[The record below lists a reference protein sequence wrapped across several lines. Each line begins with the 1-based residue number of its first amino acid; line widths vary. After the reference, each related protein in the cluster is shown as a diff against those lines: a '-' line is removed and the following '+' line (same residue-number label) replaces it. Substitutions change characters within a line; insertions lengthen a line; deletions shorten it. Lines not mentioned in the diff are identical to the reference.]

1 VSEAVSVATA
11 RAVPLD
17 AAALA
22 MLEAYFGVPFA
33 AEPALRELMVGIE
46 IGGGQWLFR
55 QDEAGDS
62 LYLLVRGRLRV
73 WRDVPEESGEEDVLL
88 GEVAP
93 GESVGEVGLLTGQP
107 RSAGVRAIRDSLL
120 VRVDRQAFET
130 LAARNPP
137 LVMKLAASVA
147 ERLRQNMLPSAAGK
161 RVPRTIA
168 LLPLDHSPRVAHFCD
183 ALVAGLA
190 AQDAVIEVHRETLG
204 KLGAPRGSLDSDE
217 RLDAELKQWFG
228 DLESR
233 ARPLVLRCD
242 AGDTRWSSFC
252 LRQADLVLRVAEAG
266 AHAAPR
272 DWEQRLDAW
281 NARSSGGSRQAL
293 VLLQEDSAQPI
304 TGTLDWLGPRALD
317 FHLHVRADRPD
328 DIARVVR
335 VVSGRAIGLVLGAGA
350 ARGFAHLGV
359 NRALREAGVPI
370 DWIGGSS
377 VGAIMGASMA
387 FDWPAERSRQVAF
400 DAFVGGKPFS
410 DYTLPLVSL
419 LSGKR
424 MRRLLRQALPG
435 HIEDMPIPFFCLSSN
450 LASGQVNL
458 HTRGLVWTALAAS
471 AALPGVLP
479 PTVHGAQLAI
489 DGSVLNSLPVD
500 VMQSMPVA
508 RVIAV
513 DLSSRKDFQL
523 DYDRIPSGWRLVRA
537 RFGPKSRRLRIPNL
551 ATLMLKSTE
560 IGTVARVRE
569 QSMRADLLLAP
580 AVSRFSMMD
589 VSQFDRVVDAG
600 YQAALAALPAWIA
613 AQPDLRSPAAAI
625 PAP

>member
-1 VSEAVSVATA
+1 MSEAPSLSSA
-11 RAVPLD
+11 RAVALD
-17 AAALA
+17 AAAVAL
-22 MLEAYFGVPFA
+22 LEDYFGVPVGA
-33 AEPALRELMVGIE
+33 DPALRELMIGLE

-55 QDEAGDS
+55 QDEPGDA

-73 WRDVPEESGEEDVLL
+73 WRDDPGESGEEDVLL
-88 GEVAP
+88 GEIAP

-120 VRVDRQAFET
+120 VRVDRLGFET
-130 LAARNPP
+130 LAARNPS
-137 LVMKLAASVA
+137 LVLKLAASVA
-147 ERLRQNMLPSAAGK
+147 DRLRQNMQPSAAGK

-168 LLPLDHSPRVAHFCD
+168 LLPLDASPRVAGFCRD
-183 ALVAGLA
+183 LVAGLA
-190 AQDAVIEVHRETLG
+190 AHDAVIAVHRDRLG
-204 KLGAPRGSLDSDE
+204 ALGAPRDALGSEDRVDG
-217 RLDAELKQWFG
+217 DLKQWFAE
-228 DLESR
+228 LESK
-233 ARPLVLRCD
+233 ARPLVLHCD

-272 DWEQRLDAW
+272 EWEARLDAW

-304 TGTLDWLGPRALD
+304 SGTQDWLQPRALD

-328 DIARVVR
+328 DVARVVR

-359 NRALREAGVPI
+359 YRALREAGVPI
-370 DWIGGSS
+370 DWVGGSS
-377 VGAIMGASMA
+377 IGAIMGASMA
-387 FDWPAERSRQVAF
+387 NDWPAERCVQVAEH
-400 DAFVGGKPFS
+400 AFVGGKPFT

-419 LSGKR
+419 LSGRR
-424 MRRLLRQALPG
+424 MRRLLRECLPG
-435 HIEDMPIPFFCLSSN
+435 HIEDLPLPFFCLSTN

-458 HTRGLVWTALAAS
+458 HTRGLLWTALAAS

-479 PTVHGAQLAI
+479 PTVHAAQLAI

-500 VMQSMPVA
+500 VMQALPVA

-537 RFGPKSRRLRIPNL
+537 RFGPRSRRLRIPNL

-569 QSMRADLLLAP
+569 QSARADLLLAP

-589 VSQFDRVVDAG
+589 VSQFARVVEAG
-600 YQAALAALPAWIA
+600 YVAAREALPVWVAT
-613 AQPDLRSPAAAI
+613 QPDLMTPAAAAR
-625 PAP
+625 AP

>member
-1 VSEAVSVATA
+1 MNAVASLSSA
-11 RAVPLD
+11 RPVPLD
-17 AAALA
+17 AAAQS
-22 MLEAYFGVPFA
+22 MLEAYFGVGLG
-33 AEPALRELMVGIE
+33 AEPALRELLVGIE

-55 QDEAGDS
+55 QDEPGDA

-73 WRDVPEESGEEDVLL
+73 WRDLPDESGEEDVLL

-93 GESVGEVGLLTGQP
+93 GESVGEVGLLTGHP

-120 VRVDRQAFET
+120 VRVDRHAFET
-130 LAARNPP
+130 LAACNPA

-147 ERLRQNMLPSAAGK
+147 DRLRQNMQSTAAGK
-161 RVPRTIA
+161 NAPRTIA
-168 LLPLDHSPRVAHFCD
+168 LLPLDNSPRVAAFCR

-190 AQDAVIEVHRETLG
+190 AQDGVIEVHRDTLG
-204 KLGAPRGSLDSDE
+204 SLGAPSTSLGPEDRVD
-217 RLDAELKQWFG
+217 G
-228 DLESR
+228 DLKLWFADLETR

-252 LRQADLVLRVAEAG
+252 LRQADLVLRIAEAG

-272 DWEQRLDAW
+272 DWEARLDTW
-281 NARSSGGSRQAL
+281 NARSSDGSRQAL
-293 VLLQEDSAQPI
+293 VLLQEDAAQPI
-304 TGTLDWLGPRALD
+304 TGTMDWLGPRELD

-328 DIARVVR
+328 DVARVVR

-359 NRALREAGVPI
+359 YRALREAGVPI
-370 DWIGGSS
+370 DWVGGSS
-377 VGAIMGASMA
+377 IGAIMGASMA
-387 FDWPAERSRQVAF
+387 FDWPAERCQAVAE
-400 DAFVGGKPFS
+400 ASFVGGKPFA
-410 DYTLPLVSL
+410 DYTVPLVSL

-424 MRRLLRQALPG
+424 MRRLLRKHLPG

-479 PTVHGAQLAI
+479 PTVHAAQLAI

-513 DLSSRKDFQL
+513 DLSSRKDYQL
-523 DYDRIPSGWRLVRA
+523 DYDRIPSGWRLMRA

-551 ATLMLKSTE
+551 ATLILKSTE

-569 QSMRADLLLAP
+569 QSLRADLLLAP

-589 VSQFDRVVDAG
+589 VSQFARVVEAG
-600 YQAALAALPAWIA
+600 YVAAREALPVWVAT
-613 AQPDLRSPAAAI
+613 QPDLMTPAAAAR
-625 PAP
+625 AP

>member
-1 VSEAVSVATA
+1 MSEAASLSAL
-11 RAVPLD
+11 RAVALD

-22 MLEAYFGVPFA
+22 LLEAYFGVPVA
-33 AEPALRELMVGIE
+33 ADESLRSLMVGLE

-55 QDEAGDS
+55 QDEPGDS

-73 WRDVPEESGEEDVLL
+73 WRDLPGESGEEDVLL

-120 VRVDRQAFET
+120 VRVDRQAFEM
-130 LAARNPP
+130 LAGRNPS

-147 ERLRQNMLPSAAGK
+147 GRLRQNMQPSAAGK
-161 RVPRTIA
+161 RAPRTIA
-168 LLPLDHSPRVAHFCD
+168 VLPLDHSPRVEHFCRD
-183 ALVAGLA
+183 LAAGLGRFG
-190 AQDAVIEVHRETLG
+190 QAVHVHRDNLG
-204 KLGAPRGSLDSDE
+204 QLGAPLEALGKDDRV
-217 RLDAELKQWFG
+217 DAGLKQWFAE
-228 DLESR
+228 LESR
-233 ARPLVLRCD
+233 ARPLVLQCD
-242 AGDTRWSSFC
+242 AADSRWSSFC

-266 AHAAPR
+266 SHAAPR
-272 DWEQRLDAW
+272 EWEARLDQW
-281 NARSSGGSRQAL
+281 NARASGGSKQAL
-293 VLLQEDSAQPI
+293 VLLQEDAAQPI
-304 TGTLDWLGPRALD
+304 TGTAAWLEPRALD

-328 DIARVVR
+328 DLARVVR

-359 NRALREAGVPI
+359 YRALREAGVPI
-370 DWIGGSS
+370 DWVGGSS
-377 VGAIMGASMA
+377 IGAIMGASMA
-387 FDWPAERSRQVAF
+387 YDWPAERSERTTRES
-400 DAFVGGKPFS
+400 FVDGKPFS
-410 DYTLPLVSL
+410 DYTVPLVSL

-424 MRRLLRQALPG
+424 MRRLLRRHLPG
-435 HIEDMPIPFFCLSSN
+435 RIEDLPLPFFCLSSN

-458 HTRGLVWTALAAS
+458 HTRGLLWHALASS
-471 AALPGVLP
+471 AALPGVMP
-479 PTVHGAQLAI
+479 PTVHEAQLAI

-500 VMQSMPVA
+500 VMQAMPVA

-513 DLSSRKDFQL
+513 DLSSRKDYQL
-523 DYDRIPSGWRLVRA
+523 DYDRIPSGWRLLKA
-537 RFGPKSRRLRIPNL
+537 RFGPKNRRLRIPNL

-569 QSMRADLLLAP
+569 QTANADLLLAP

-589 VSQFDRVVDAG
+589 VSQFSRVVEAG
-600 YQAALAALPAWIA
+600 YQAAREALPAWIES
-613 AQPDLRSPAAAI
+613 QPDLRSLAATA

>member
-1 VSEAVSVATA
+1 MSEAVSLSSA
-11 RAVPLD
+11 RAAPLD

-22 MLEAYFGVPFA
+22 LLEGYFGVPVA
-33 AEPALRELMVGIE
+33 ADASLRELMVGLE

-62 LYLLVRGRLRV
+62 MYLLVRGRLRV
-73 WRDVPEESGEEDVLL
+73 WRDLPGDGDAEDVLL

-130 LAARNPP
+130 LAERNPS

-147 ERLRQNMLPSAAGK
+147 ERLRQNMQVSAAGK
-161 RVPRTIA
+161 RAPRTIA
-168 LLPLDHSPRVAHFCD
+168 LLPLDASPRVAGFCRD
-183 ALVAGLA
+183 LVAALA
-190 AQDAVIEVHRETLG
+190 EQDAVIAVHRESLG
-204 KLGAPRGSLDSDE
+204 ALGAPRPSLASDE
-217 RLDAELKQWFG
+217 RVDGELKHWFAE
-228 DLESR
+228 LESR
-233 ARPLVLRCD
+233 ARPLVLHCD

-272 DWEQRLDAW
+272 DWERRLDDW

-293 VLLQEDSAQPI
+293 VLLQEDAAQPI
-304 TGTLDWLGPRALD
+304 TGTADWLQPRALD

-328 DIARVVR
+328 DIARVMR

-359 NRALREAGVPI
+359 YRALREAGVPI
-370 DWIGGSS
+370 DWVGGSS
-377 VGAIMGASMA
+377 IGAIVGASMA
-387 FDWPAERSRQVAF
+387 FDWAPERCVAECRA
-400 DAFVGGKPFS
+400 AFVGGAPFA
-410 DYTLPLVSL
+410 DYTLPIVSL

-424 MRRLLRQALPG
+424 MRRLLRKHLPG
-435 HIEDMPIPFFCLSSN
+435 HIEDLPLPFFCLSSN
-450 LASGQVNL
+450 LATGQLNL
-458 HTRGLVWTALAAS
+458 HTRGLLWTALAAS
-471 AALPGVLP
+471 AALPGVMP
-479 PTVHGAQLAI
+479 PTVHEAQLAI

-500 VMQSMPVA
+500 VMQAMPVA

-513 DLSSRKDFQL
+513 DLSSRKDYQL

-537 RFGPKSRRLRIPNL
+537 RFGPKARRLRIPNL

-569 QSMRADLLLAP
+569 QSARADLLLSP

-589 VSQFDRVVDAG
+589 VSQFAKVVEAG
-600 YQAALAALPAWIA
+600 YAAAREAVPAWA
-613 AQPDLRSPAAAI
+613 ATQPDLRSPAAATR
-625 PAP
+625 AP